1 MKFLISTSSCI
12 QCYVFILEKK
22 LFYSRWYK
30 CYYLVLFWFI
40 ESILLFKYSSC
51 IKLSSLHSLINTK
64 YTTNLHLL
72 APRLRLKSWQLL
84 YDQLC
89 CWWWKHRGNRSG
101 QPSGIPFF
109 QSAWFMESF
118 LIRNLFFENS
128 INQHL
133 HMFIILFLFKRV
145 NLRKISFG
153 TVKNF

>member
-1 MKFLISTSSCI
+1 MYTVLTYVLIYVRNKEINTSI
-12 QCYVFILEKK
+12 FFKNIYH
-22 LFYSRWYK
+22 
-30 CYYLVLFWFI
+30 YYFDYYHDNVT
-40 ESILLFKYSSC
+40 
-51 IKLSSLHSLINTK
+51 HINTK
-64 YTTNLHLL
+64 YTTKLHLL

-89 CWWWKHRGNRSG
+89 CWWWRHRGNRSG
-101 QPSGIPFF
+101 QPFGIPFF

-133 HMFIILFLFKRV
+133 HMFIIFSLFKRV

-153 TVKNF
+153 TVKNL